1 MTGQEAMTGQAIGLS
16 WNWIDFLT
24 FLHSNF
30 LTLRGGVRC
39 GNPCPILYIIYYNN
53 NIYNHFF

>member
-39 GNPCPILYIIYYNN
+39 GNPCPILYIIY
-53 NIYNHFF
+53 

>member
-30 LTLRGGVRC
+30 LTLRGGEVRKSM
-39 GNPCPILYIIYYNN
+39 PYIIYI
-53 NIYNHFF
+53 IYIIY